1 MKHFEAP
8 KSYCDVIIKALAKY
22 AIEKFDNDPQA
33 ASDCKNIAIKL
44 QSAVESSNIHNQN
57 NAYANMLNVKLD
69 ATRDEIVLMKDALE
83 WYAEHK

>member
-1 MKHFEAP
+1 MKHLEAP
-8 KSYCDVIIKALAKY
+8 KSYYDVFVKALIKY
-22 AIEKFDNDPQA
+22 GLDKFDTDPQT

-69 ATRDEIVLMKDALE
+69 ATRDEIVLMKDAIE